1 MNVGFFGIHLDF
13 HVLGVDEQLVGDRG
27 DVLELSP
34 EKWQHWK
41 AGRGGGVR
49 KGA

>member
-1 MNVGFFGIHLDF
+1 MGLFGIYLDF
-13 HVLGVDEQLVGDRG
+13 HVLGVDEQLVGERG

-34 EKWQHWK
+34 EKWQHLE
-41 AGRGGGVR
+41 GRQRGGVR